1 MRAPAG
7 KEPPRRKQPQRPN
20 PASISS
26 RDCNPFVHRAL
37 HPLSPELRLPDQR
50 SAFRTVAAA
59 YLRSLA
65 TAHAAARGKRPPSLQ
80 YLNRI
85 EISAAARGIHAP
97 DRPLATTQPGCNSG
111 RHDRAIPYHKILNG
125 IAQHHAASAGSAFS
139 HAGRPASACCEI
151 FLTRRAFKMY
161 VERRRVSQTC

>member
-20 PASISS
+20 PGSISS
-26 RDCNPFVHRAL
+26 RDCKPFVHRAL

-65 TAHAAARGKRPPSLQ
+65 TAHAAARERRRPPAAKPSISQ
-80 YLNRI
+80 GRI
-85 EISAAARGIHAP
+85 AQRPGSPRP
-97 DRPLATTQPGCNSG
+97 DRHLPQRTGAIG

-125 IAQHHAASAGSAFS
+125 IPQHHAASAGSAFS
-139 HAGRPASACCEI
+139 HAGRPASACCET
-151 FLTRRAFKMY
+151 FLTRRAFKMHG
-161 VERRRVSQTC
+161 EPRRVSQTC